1 MDDHA
6 LLRYSRH
13 ILLDEIGIEGQ
24 AKLQQATVLVV
35 GCGGLGTCAIPF
47 LAGAGVGHLI
57 LADFD
62 DVDDSNLQR
71 QIAFSEADV
80 GTPKVD
86 AMAKRVRALNGRTRL
101 TLLNQ
106 RLGPDELRQYMQQ
119 ADVVLDCCDNFSTRK
134 ALNEASVHT
143 RTPLV
148 SGAVVRFDGQLSVYD
163 PRQDD
168 SPCYACLFD
177 GDDASDGACA
187 LFGVLSP
194 LVGVIG
200 SMQAAE
206 ALKLIMGI
214 GASPV
219 GKLMLYDALMGSWQT
234 LSFAKNPDCRVCP
247 SAT

>member
-1 MDDHA
+1 MEDHA

-24 AKLQQATVLVV
+24 TKLQEATALVI

-62 DVDDSNLQR
+62 EVDDTNLQR
-71 QIAFSEADV
+71 QIAFSESDI
-80 GTPKVD
+80 GSPKVD
-86 AMAKRVRALNGRTRL
+86 AMAKRVHALNSTTRL

-106 RLGPDELRQYMQQ
+106 RLDYDDLHHYMQQ
-119 ADVVLDCCDNFSTRK
+119 ADVVLDCSDNFSTRK
-134 ALNEASVHT
+134 ALNQASVAT
-143 RTPLV
+143 KTPLV

-163 PRQDD
+163 PRQDQH
-168 SPCYACLFD
+168 PCYACLFD
-177 GDDASDGACA
+177 GEDASDGACA

-194 LVGVIG
+194 LVGVVG

-214 GASPV
+214 GQNPI
-219 GKLMLYDALMGSWQT
+219 GKLMLYDALNGSWQT
-234 LSFAKNPDCRVCP
+234 LNFNKNPECRVCA
-247 SAT
+247 SST

>member
-1 MDDHA
+1 MEDQA

-24 AKLQQATVLVV
+24 TKLQQATVLVV

-47 LAGAGVGHLI
+47 LAAAGVGHLI

-62 DVDDSNLQR
+62 QVDDSNLQR

-80 GTPKVD
+80 DMPKVE
-86 AMAKRVRALNGRTRL
+86 AMAKRVRALNSSTQL

-106 RLGPDELRQYMQQ
+106 RLDDVALTHYMQQ
-119 ADVVLDCCDNFSTRK
+119 ADIVLDCCDNFTTRK
-134 ALNEASVHT
+134 AINQASVHT
-143 RTPLV
+143 KTPLV

-163 PRQDD
+163 PRQND

-194 LVGVIG
+194 LVGIVG

-214 GASPV
+214 GHSPI
-219 GKLMLYDALMGSWQT
+219 GKLMLYDALASSWQT
-234 LSFAKNPDCRVCP
+234 LDFKRNPDCRVC
-247 SAT
+247 AQQA

>member
-1 MDDHA
+1 MEDQA

-24 AKLQQATVLVV
+24 TRLQQATALVV
-35 GCGGLGTCAIPF
+35 GCGGLGACAIPF

-62 DVDDSNLQR
+62 EVDDSNLQR
-71 QIAFSEADV
+71 QIAFSETDV
-80 GTPKVD
+80 GTPKVE
-86 AMAKRVRALNGRTRL
+86 AMAKRVRALNSSTRL

-106 RLGPDELRQYMQQ
+106 RLSHEALCAHMQH
-119 ADVVLDCCDNFSTRK
+119 ADVVLDCCDNFATRK

-143 RTPLV
+143 QTPLV
-148 SGAVVRFDGQLSVYD
+148 SGAAVRFEGQLSVYD
-163 PRQDD
+163 PRQNHA
-168 SPCYACLFD
+168 PCYACLFD
-177 GDDASDGACA
+177 GADASDGACA

-200 SMQAAE
+200 SMQAVE

-214 GASPV
+214 GQGPV
-219 GKLMLYDALMGSWQT
+219 GKLMLYDALAGSWQT
-234 LSFAKNPDCRVCP
+234 LGFNKNPDCRVCHP
-247 SAT
+247 HA

>member
-1 MDDHA
+1 MEDQA

-24 AKLQQATVLVV
+24 TKLQQATVLVV

-47 LAGAGVGHLI
+47 LAAAGVGHLI

-62 DVDDSNLQR
+62 QVDDSNLQR

-80 GTPKVD
+80 NMPKVE
-86 AMAKRVRALNGRTRL
+86 AMAKRVRALNNSTQL

-106 RLGPDELRQYMQQ
+106 RLDDVALTHYMQQ
-119 ADVVLDCCDNFSTRK
+119 ADIVLDCCDNFTTRK
-134 ALNEASVHT
+134 AINQASVHT
-143 RTPLV
+143 KTPLV

-163 PRQDD
+163 PRQND

-194 LVGVIG
+194 LVGIVG

-214 GASPV
+214 GHSPI
-219 GKLMLYDALMGSWQT
+219 GKLMLYDALASRWQT
-234 LSFAKNPDCRVCP
+234 LDFKRNPDCRVC
-247 SAT
+247 AQQA

>member
-1 MDDHA
+1 MEDHA

-24 AKLQQATVLVV
+24 TQLQAATVLVV

-71 QIAFSEADV
+71 QIAFSESDV
-80 GTPKVD
+80 GTPKVE
-86 AMAKRVRALNGRTRL
+86 AMARRVKALNATTRL

-106 RLGPDELRQYMQQ
+106 RLDYDALCHHMQT

-134 ALNEASVHT
+134 ALNQASVKT

-148 SGAVVRFDGQLSVYD
+148 SGAVVRFEGQLSVYD
-163 PRQDD
+163 PRQDN

-177 GDDASDGACA
+177 GEDASDGACA

-194 LVGVIG
+194 LVGIVG

-206 ALKLIMGI
+206 ALKLIMNI
-214 GASPV
+214 GQSPV
-219 GKLMLYDALMGSWQT
+219 GKLMLYDALAGSWQT
-234 LSFAKNPDCRVCP
+234 LDFAPNPDCRVCAP
-247 SAT
+247 KA

>member
-1 MDDHA
+1 MEDHA

-24 AKLQQATVLVV
+24 TKLQHATALVV

-62 DVDDSNLQR
+62 EVDDSNLQR
-71 QIAFSEADV
+71 QIAFSERDV
-80 GTPKVD
+80 GQPKVE
-86 AMAKRVRALNGRTRL
+86 AMANRVRALNSSTQL

-106 RLGPDELRQYMQQ
+106 RLDYETLCHYMQQ

-163 PRQDD
+163 PRQAD

-177 GDDASDGACA
+177 GEDASDGACA

-214 GASPV
+214 GHNPV
-219 GKLMLYDALMGSWQT
+219 GKLMLYDALAGSWQT
-234 LSFAKNPDCRVCP
+234 LDFAKNPDCRVCTTA
-247 SAT
+247 S

>member
-1 MDDHA
+1 MEDQA

-13 ILLDEIGIEGQ
+13 ILLDDIGIEGQ
-24 AKLQQATVLVV
+24 TKLQQATVLVV

-47 LAGAGVGHLI
+47 LAAAGVGHLI

-62 DVDDSNLQR
+62 AVDDSNLQR

-80 GTPKVD
+80 GQPKIE
-86 AMAKRVRALNGRTRL
+86 AMAKRVHALNSSTRL

-106 RLGPDELRQYMQQ
+106 RLVHDDFCQLMTE
-119 ADVVLDCCDNFSTRK
+119 ADVALDCCDNFATRK

-143 RTPLV
+143 QTPLV

-163 PRQDD
+163 PRQAD

-177 GDDASDGACA
+177 GEDASDGACA

-214 GASPV
+214 GQSPV
-219 GKLMLYDALMGSWQT
+219 GKLMLYDALAGSWQS
-234 LSFAKNPDCRVCP
+234 LAFAKNPDCRVCGHP
-247 SAT
+247 H

>member
-1 MDDHA
+1 MEDQA

-24 AKLQQATVLVV
+24 TKLQQATALVI
-35 GCGGLGTCAIPF
+35 GCGGLGACAIPF
-47 LAGAGVGHLI
+47 LAGAGVGHLM

-80 GTPKVD
+80 GTPKIE
-86 AMAKRVRALNGRTRL
+86 AMAQRVRALNSRTQL

-106 RLGPDELRQYMQQ
+106 RLDYEALCTHMQH
-119 ADVVLDCCDNFSTRK
+119 ADVVLDCSDNFATRK
-134 ALNEASVHT
+134 ALNEASVRT
-143 RTPLV
+143 QTPLV
-148 SGAVVRFDGQLSVYD
+148 SGAAVRFEGQLSVYD
-163 PRQDD
+163 PRQAHA
-168 SPCYACLFD
+168 PCYACLFD

-200 SMQAAE
+200 SMQAVE

-214 GASPV
+214 GQNPI
-219 GKLMLYDALMGSWQT
+219 GKLMLYDAFSGAWQT
-234 LSFAKNPDCRVCP
+234 LNFNQNPSCRVCAP
-247 SAT
+247 PA